1 MRALARFTPV
11 VILAA
16 VALAGCGDSSSG
28 SSSAGSTGAGS
39 ASGSGSGPVAS
50 GSLTVLAA
58 ASLRDVFAKLGD
70 QFEADHPG
78 STVEFS
84 FGPSSGL
91 ATQIVEGAP
100 ADVFASASAKTMKTA
115 EDAGAVNAPVT
126 FATNSMT
133 IVVPKDNPGTVD
145 DVSDLA
151 SKDTTVAVCAKDVP
165 CGAAA
170 LTVFE
175 QADLDVT
182 PVSEEVDV
190 AAVLTKV
197 SLGEV
202 DAGLVYVTD
211 TALARDKVTQITLPA
226 DVSATTD
233 YPIAVTTE
241 SANPALA
248 QQFVDL
254 VTGTIGQDAL
264 KAAGFAPAP

>member
-1 MRALARFTPV
+1 
-11 VILAA
+11 
-16 VALAGCGDSSSG
+16 
-28 SSSAGSTGAGS
+28 
-39 ASGSGSGPVAS
+39 
-50 GSLTVLAA
+50 VLAA
-58 ASLRDVFAKLGD
+58 ASLRDVFTTLGKR
-70 QFEADHPG
+70 FESGHPG
-78 STVEFS
+78 TTVRFS

-91 ATQIVEGAP
+91 ATQIVDGAP
-100 ADVFASASAKTMKTA
+100 ADVFASASVTTMKTA
-115 EDAGAVNAPVT
+115 TDAGAVGPSVV

-133 IVVPKDNPGTVD
+133 IVVPTDNPGKVA
-145 DVSDLA
+145 DVTDLA
-151 SKDTTVAVCAKDVP
+151 DRDTTVAVCAKDVP

-175 QADLDVT
+175 QAHLEVT

-211 TALARDKVTQITLPA
+211 AALARDKVAQVTLPA
-226 DVSATTD
+226 GVRATTD

-248 QQFVDL
+248 RQFVDL
-254 VTGTIGQDAL
+254 VTGSPGQQAL
-264 KAAGFAPAP
+264 RAAGFAPAS